1 MISLSKGK
9 NIWELLR
16 LWNSQKVWSLV
27 LHFVAVRT
35 YLKSLRCY
43 FQCPLGN
50 LEKPIIAVTLYHW
63 IDSKL
68 GQISLQHM
76 DVFLPIVFQLFP
88 ISMHHCSD
96 VHCTIID
103 ASYRKWMHPVVSKSR
118 FCILG
123 KVLWLRQPHVQF
135 RYLTRA
141 WISKPKNMF
150 STNTWSRFLLHCFVA
165 NALSSYLIRNWA
177 LQNTFLNL
185 DRQLINWK
193 GQCSQICFS
202 L

>member
-1 MISLSKGK
+1 MLLSMSFGK
-9 NIWELLR
+9 LR
-16 LWNSQKVWSLV
+16 KNN
-27 LHFVAVRT
+27 HR
-35 YLKSLRCY
+35 R
-43 FQCPLGN
+43 
-50 LEKPIIAVTLYHW
+50 
-63 IDSKL
+63 
-68 GQISLQHM
+68 
-76 DVFLPIVFQLFP
+76 

-150 STNTWSRFLLHCFVA
+150 STNTWSRFLCNIFSKRKNVVQRMSLSSICCT
-165 NALSSYLIRNWA
+165 ALSSYLVRHWA
-177 LQNTFLNL
+177 LQSTFFLNL

-193 GQCSQICFS
+193 SQCSQICFS